1 MFIDESSLSPETK
14 LLYLRQHV
22 SGEASNLLNGIGYN
36 ADAYEI
42 AKNRLGR
49 RYGGERRKIG
59 LFLEKIENFETIK
72 PGNAFDLERF
82 SNFLDLLVVNLKESN
97 LENELN
103 SGLLYVQLQK
113 KMNKS
118 LVASFHRWLHEQNL
132 NGSVMT
138 LRKFISLESEFE
150 IIAEETDRG
159 FSNSEVDTNFFV
171 SENSELEQQDYLK
184 CIEGDRGMLCSDS
197 EIKVDKNIFLS
208 CSAKQNKSLFCYIC
222 KKNHEIVE
230 CPKFISSTVE
240 ERQKLVMKYG
250 LCFGC
255 IGRGHIKKN
264 CNHGIVCQKCQ
275 KNHNTLFPKKNSI
288 LPNKLQ
294 LLAELSYT
302 FVSKM
307 IGDTA
312 GSKARPY
319 FAFIFSLFMFVLF
332 CNMFGMI
339 PYTFTVT
346 SHIIV
351 TFMLAAFIF
360 IGVTI
365 IGFIKHGFGYL
376 KLFVP
381 SGVPAVLL
389 PLIVVIEIISYLSRP
404 ISLSVRL
411 FANMMA
417 GHTMMKVFGGFV
429 ISLGIVGGWLPLS
442 FSVALTGLEI
452 LVAFLQAY
460 VFAILTCIYLNDA
473 LNLHH

>member
-1 MFIDESSLSPETK
+1 MAANPMSQFDV
-14 LLYLRQHV
+14 YR
-22 SGEASNLLNGIGYN
+22 IG
-36 ADAYEI
+36 
-42 AKNRLGR
+42 
-49 RYGGERRKIG
+49 
-59 LFLEKIENFETIK
+59 
-72 PGNAFDLERF
+72 P
-82 SNFLDLLVVNLKESN
+82 
-97 LENELN
+97 
-103 SGLLYVQLQK
+103 
-113 KMNKS
+113 
-118 LVASFHRWLHEQNL
+118 
-132 NGSVMT
+132 
-138 LRKFISLESEFE
+138 
-150 IIAEETDRG
+150 
-159 FSNSEVDTNFFV
+159 
-171 SENSELEQQDYLK
+171 
-184 CIEGDRGMLCSDS
+184 
-197 EIKVDKNIFLS
+197 EIKVGAFDISFTN
-208 CSAKQNKSLFCYIC
+208 ASLFMIL
-222 KKNHEIVE
+222 
-230 CPKFISSTVE
+230 STVSI
-240 ERQKLVMKYG
+240 LLIFNLG
-250 LCFGC
+250 S
-255 IGRGHIKKN
+255 
-264 CNHGIVCQKCQ
+264 
-275 KNHNTLFPKKNSI
+275 KKNSI
-288 LPNKLQ
+288 LPNKIQ

-307 IGDTA
+307 ISDTA
-312 GSKARPY
+312 GSKAKPY

-351 TFMLAAFIF
+351 TFVLASFIF

-381 SGVPAVLL
+381 SGVPVVLL

-429 ISLGIVGGWLPLS
+429 ISLGIVGGWLPLG

>member
-1 MFIDESSLSPETK
+1 MAANPMSQFDV
-14 LLYLRQHV
+14 YR
-22 SGEASNLLNGIGYN
+22 IG
-36 ADAYEI
+36 
-42 AKNRLGR
+42 
-49 RYGGERRKIG
+49 
-59 LFLEKIENFETIK
+59 
-72 PGNAFDLERF
+72 P
-82 SNFLDLLVVNLKESN
+82 
-97 LENELN
+97 
-103 SGLLYVQLQK
+103 
-113 KMNKS
+113 
-118 LVASFHRWLHEQNL
+118 
-132 NGSVMT
+132 
-138 LRKFISLESEFE
+138 
-150 IIAEETDRG
+150 
-159 FSNSEVDTNFFV
+159 
-171 SENSELEQQDYLK
+171 
-184 CIEGDRGMLCSDS
+184 
-197 EIKVDKNIFLS
+197 EIKVGTFDISFTN
-208 CSAKQNKSLFCYIC
+208 ASLFMIISTVSILLVFNLGS
-222 KKNHEIVE
+222 KKN
-230 CPKFISSTVE
+230 T
-240 ERQKLVMKYG
+240 
-250 LCFGC
+250 
-255 IGRGHIKKN
+255 
-264 CNHGIVCQKCQ
+264 
-275 KNHNTLFPKKNSI
+275 I
-288 LPNKLQ
+288 LPNKIQ

-307 IGDTA
+307 ISDTA
-312 GSKARPY
+312 GSKAKPY

-351 TFMLAAFIF
+351 TFVLASFIF
-360 IGVTI
+360 IGVTV

>member
-1 MFIDESSLSPETK
+1 MTQFNVH
-14 LLYLRQHV
+14 R
-22 SGEASNLLNGIGYN
+22 IG
-36 ADAYEI
+36 
-42 AKNRLGR
+42 
-49 RYGGERRKIG
+49 
-59 LFLEKIENFETIK
+59 
-72 PGNAFDLERF
+72 P
-82 SNFLDLLVVNLKESN
+82 
-97 LENELN
+97 
-103 SGLLYVQLQK
+103 
-113 KMNKS
+113 
-118 LVASFHRWLHEQNL
+118 
-132 NGSVMT
+132 
-138 LRKFISLESEFE
+138 
-150 IIAEETDRG
+150 
-159 FSNSEVDTNFFV
+159 
-171 SENSELEQQDYLK
+171 
-184 CIEGDRGMLCSDS
+184 
-197 EIKVDKNIFLS
+197 EIKVGAFDISFTN
-208 CSAKQNKSLFCYIC
+208 ASLFMI
-222 KKNHEIVE
+222 
-230 CPKFISSTVE
+230 ISSVAI
-240 ERQKLVMKYG
+240 LLIFSLG
-250 LCFGC
+250 S
-255 IGRGHIKKN
+255 
-264 CNHGIVCQKCQ
+264 
-275 KNHNTLFPKKNSI
+275 KKNSL
-288 LPNKLQ
+288 LPNKIQ

-307 IGDTA
+307 ISDTA
-312 GSKARPY
+312 GSKAKPY

-351 TFMLAAFIF
+351 TFVLASFIF
-360 IGVTI
+360 IGVTV

-404 ISLSVRL
+404 VSLSVRL

>member
-1 MFIDESSLSPETK
+1 MATNPMHQFEV
-14 LLYLRQHV
+14 YR
-22 SGEASNLLNGIGYN
+22 IG
-36 ADAYEI
+36 
-42 AKNRLGR
+42 
-49 RYGGERRKIG
+49 
-59 LFLEKIENFETIK
+59 
-72 PGNAFDLERF
+72 P
-82 SNFLDLLVVNLKESN
+82 
-97 LENELN
+97 
-103 SGLLYVQLQK
+103 
-113 KMNKS
+113 
-118 LVASFHRWLHEQNL
+118 
-132 NGSVMT
+132 
-138 LRKFISLESEFE
+138 
-150 IIAEETDRG
+150 
-159 FSNSEVDTNFFV
+159 
-171 SENSELEQQDYLK
+171 
-184 CIEGDRGMLCSDS
+184 
-197 EIKVDKNIFLS
+197 EIKLGEIDISFTN
-208 CSAKQNKSLFCYIC
+208 ASLFML
-222 KKNHEIVE
+222 
-230 CPKFISSTVE
+230 ISS
-240 ERQKLVMKYG
+240 
-250 LCFGC
+250 
-255 IGRGHIKKN
+255 IAI
-264 CNHGIVCQKCQ
+264 
-275 KNHNTLFPKKNSI
+275 LFVFNLGTKKNSV
-288 LPNKLQ
+288 LPSKIQ

-307 IGDTA
+307 ISDTA
-312 GSKARPY
+312 GSKAKPN

-339 PYTFTVT
+339 PYTITVT

-351 TFMLAAFIF
+351 TFILAIFIF

-381 SGVPAVLL
+381 SGVPVLLL

-460 VFAILTCIYLNDA
+460 VFAILTCIYLNDS

>member
-1 MFIDESSLSPETK
+1 MAANPMSQFDVYRIGPELK
-14 LLYLRQHV
+14 V
-22 SGEASNLLNGIGYN
+22 G
-36 ADAYEI
+36 
-42 AKNRLGR
+42 
-49 RYGGERRKIG
+49 
-59 LFLEKIENFETIK
+59 
-72 PGNAFDLERF
+72 AFDISFTNASLF
-82 SNFLDLLVVNLKESN
+82 MIISTVSILLVFNLGSKR
-97 LENELN
+97 N
-103 SGLLYVQLQK
+103 SV
-113 KMNKS
+113 
-118 LVASFHRWLHEQNL
+118 
-132 NGSVMT
+132 
-138 LRKFISLESEFE
+138 
-150 IIAEETDRG
+150 
-159 FSNSEVDTNFFV
+159 
-171 SENSELEQQDYLK
+171 
-184 CIEGDRGMLCSDS
+184 
-197 EIKVDKNIFLS
+197 
-208 CSAKQNKSLFCYIC
+208 
-222 KKNHEIVE
+222 
-230 CPKFISSTVE
+230 
-240 ERQKLVMKYG
+240 
-250 LCFGC
+250 
-255 IGRGHIKKN
+255 
-264 CNHGIVCQKCQ
+264 
-275 KNHNTLFPKKNSI
+275 
-288 LPNKLQ
+288 LPNKMQ

-302 FVSKM
+302 FVAKM
-307 IGDTA
+307 ISDTA
-312 GSKARPY
+312 GSKAKPY

-351 TFMLAAFIF
+351 TFILASFIF

-429 ISLGIVGGWLPLS
+429 ISLGLVGGWLPLS